1 MKFEGEHLLPG
12 QIGHFF
18 ILLSFVAAII
28 ATISFFKA
36 IFTKNRYA
44 NINHQYKRAIA
55 S

>member
-18 ILLSFVAAII
+18 VILSFVAALI

-36 IFTKNRYA
+36 S
-44 NINHQYKRAIA
+44 RAIDLTEKQNWLKLL
-55 S
+55 SEL

>member
-18 ILLSFVAAII
+18 VVLSFVAAII

-36 IFTKNRYA
+36 SKIVDLAEKTKLA
-44 NINHQYKRAIA
+44 
-55 S
+55 